1 MSSVRQEDIKTAQT
15 SEQPDEDIKA
25 SSAQKNKQEY
35 LARNGKLEVP
45 VQENE
50 MKAKEMTTEE
60 LETYLYE
67 HINHI
72 AGNKETEPHE
82 ENKNEVEP
90 QSKIL
95 YDSLTRQE
103 KSTLRYIERSDVPN
117 YNQHVVKL
125 SKEAGDPID
134 KILEITILILLRNLG
149 IDSTTH
155 SALHDMTE
163 LSILYM
169 GVLFKD
175 LHKYTEIQ
183 RRRKASKADLLLL
196 LKEGYFGLRGIVSEF
211 NRSKKV
217 DPKYKKYI
225 HRLNHQAKACF
236 QSATKSGNDEPSKSS
251 PDFVFFHKQPRIVPS
266 ESRKSYIPKW
276 MPELPPGYTYKSTP
290 TYSEYM
296 TDPKE
301 LRSKLIAEGR
311 LGEKALHNIKIAV
324 DGSESDKSVHSL
336 TSEDDSGNE
345 SAESEKEESFQQTSE
360 KSNLSAEPSSA
371 LKNDQSTS
379 DAFEHHLFDTKFQ
392 RSDEKLSKLSGQ
404 MSGEETNQ
412 TGNMIPEEKNY
423 TGLISELKNPEKE
436 NQEGSDILKKQE
448 PSPAGP
454 IIANGVVEKTGEQN
468 VTANK
473 SKLTNNGISKDGDK
487 DKNFD
492 IMKYAEKRLGIL
504 SKRKKAAKKKLDE
517 RQTSEEAVLGKYL
530 GSYTQYERFPDNY
543 SDVLFKYYED
553 TFNDVG
559 RNLRHQ
565 RKRRLRRI
573 AMEKE
578 KKRKMDIESQIK
590 EKSNSIEVGGF
601 SENMDTNIDEDVDF
615 EMEFSDAEAID
626 NDMQELENKLEGASN
641 GVNKYSVDEG
651 SERQKEVTK
660 STHDVGNYPEGQ
672 TTHQTDKKQI
682 NPNDEIDA
690 QHEVLTKSVPEQGT
704 TDQDEQP
711 SAPEGHSFKKIKL
724 SLKLKSPSEK

>member
-1 MSSVRQEDIKTAQT
+1 MSSVRQGDIKTAQA
-15 SEQPDEDIKA
+15 SEQPDEEIKA

-35 LARNGKLEVP
+35 SARNEKLEVP
-45 VQENE
+45 VQESE
-50 MKAKEMTTEE
+50 MEAKEMTTEE
-60 LETYLYE
+60 LEMYLYE
-67 HINHI
+67 HINDI

-90 QSKIL
+90 QSNIL

-134 KILEITILILLRNLG
+134 KILEITVLILLRNLG

-155 SALHDMTE
+155 SALHDMTK

-169 GVLFKD
+169 GMLFKD

-196 LKEGYFGLRGIVSEF
+196 LKEGYFGLRGIVSES

-236 QSATKSGNDEPSKSS
+236 ESATKSRNDEPSKSS

-266 ESRKSYIPKW
+266 ETRKSYIPKW

-360 KSNLSAEPSSA
+360 KSNVSAEFSSA
-371 LKNDQSTS
+371 LMNDQSIS
-379 DAFEHHLFDTKFQ
+379 DAFKHHLFDTKVQ
-392 RSDEKLSKLSGQ
+392 GSDEKSSELSGQ
-404 MSGEETNQ
+404 MSSEETNQ
-412 TGNMIPEEKNY
+412 TGNMVPEEKNS
-423 TGLISELKNPEKE
+423 TAFISELKNPEKE

-454 IIANGVVEKTGEQN
+454 IIADGVVEKTGEQN
-468 VTANK
+468 VTDNK
-473 SKLTNNGISKDGDK
+473 SKLTNNSISKDGDK
-487 DKNFD
+487 NFD
-492 IMKYAEKRLGIL
+492 IVKYAEKRLEIL

-530 GSYTQYERFPDNY
+530 GSYTRYERFPDNY
-543 SDVLFKYYED
+543 SDVLSKYYED

-559 RNLRHQ
+559 RILRHQ

-573 AMEKE
+573 AMEEE

-590 EKSNSIEVGGF
+590 EKANSIEVGGF

-626 NDMQELENKLEGASN
+626 NDMQEQENKPEEASN
-641 GVNKYSVDEG
+641 DVNKDYVGEA

-660 STHDVGNYPEGQ
+660 STHDVEIYPERQ
-672 TTHQTDKKQI
+672 TTHQTDKRQVD
-682 NPNDEIDA
+682 PNDEIDA
-690 QHEVLTKSVPEQGT
+690 QHEVLVKSVPEQGT
-704 TDQDEQP
+704 ANRDEQP